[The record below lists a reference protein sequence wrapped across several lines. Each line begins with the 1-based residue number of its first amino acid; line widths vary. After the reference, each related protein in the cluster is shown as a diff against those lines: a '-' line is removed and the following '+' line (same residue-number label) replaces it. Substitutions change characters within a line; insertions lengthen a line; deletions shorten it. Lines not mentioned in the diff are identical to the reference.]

1 MYNVET
7 VSVLISDEAEP
18 EAPPIPCHVHAGEVV
33 GGRCV
38 GHGKTEAY
46 FFPPLDV
53 PPYNLQL
60 GGRVMTRLGLKPGV
74 SKEQVIV
81 FPLALPQGLLGCV

>member
-1 MYNVET
+1 MNVICVFVFLLLDKGT
-7 VSVLISDEAEP
+7 P

-33 GGRCV
+33 AGRCK

-53 PPYNLQL
+53 PPYNIHLD
-60 GGRVMTRLGLKPGV
+60 GEVKTRLGLKQGITKDQV
-74 SKEQVIV
+74 SHMTVT
-81 FPLALPQGLLGCV
+81 

>member
-1 MYNVET
+1 MYVIF
-7 VSVLISDEAEP
+7 LGSDP
-18 EAPPIPCHVHAGEVV
+18 EAPPIPCHVHAGDVCD
-33 GGRCV
+33 GKCV

-60 GGRVMTRLGLKPGV
+60 SGVKTRLGLKPGV
-74 SKEQVIV
+74 TREQVGTLPFGQV
-81 FPLALPQGLLGCV
+81 QALKCHWNH

>member
-1 MYNVET
+1 M
-7 VSVLISDEAEP
+7 
-18 EAPPIPCHVHAGEVV
+18 
-33 GGRCV
+33 

-60 GGRVMTRLGLKPGV
+60 GPVRTRLGLKPGV
-74 SKEQVIV
+74 SKEKVGV
-81 FPLALPQGLLGCV
+81 VCGDVGVAWLSHVLSDVLRHLLSVAVP